1 MRRAAGRRATGGARI
16 LLSVARRYPRC
27 LTACKSWA
35 VSGIAAVELAC
46 GNSLDAGLF
55 PHAGDRG
62 GRMTPCFAW
71 VNRGGGRRRKSAS
84 GLRRVLVIDIFRLN
98 TVQHI
103 EASNKARLPLT
114 NWNGCHIP
122 DNPVHRPT

>member
-1 MRRAAGRRATGGARI
+1 MSLKAAGILGRTRSTL

-84 GLRRVLVIDIFRLN
+84 GLRRVLVIDD
-98 TVQHI
+98 
-103 EASNKARLPLT
+103 PLAKGVDAEGDQ
-114 NWNGCHIP
+114 WLVA
-122 DNPVHRPT
+122 D